1 MADRCD
7 IGFKQKAV
15 VEFLALEGIAAKN
28 ISDRLRN
35 VYGDSALSYA
45 SVKRWVTHFKSGE
58 SSITDKPRSGRPST
72 ADTEENRVLV
82 DELIRSDR
90 RTTVR
95 EIVDKI
101 GTGHNAAQ
109 NIISDLGYSKVCA
122 RWVPRQLTDEL
133 KRSRQE
139 VCTELL
145 ERYKMEGDQFMNS
158 IVTGDESLAHHYEP
172 ETKLQSMQWHHL
184 GSPSPK
190 KFKSF
195 PSAGKVMMTVFWDH
209 RGVIFVDFLPKGE
222 TVNSRR
228 YCDTLKKLARAIRV
242 KRPGLQ
248 KVILH
253 HDNARPH
260 TAHATAAA
268 IAAKGWTVL
277 PHPAYSPDLAPSD
290 FHMFGPL
297 KDYLRGHKF
306 ENDDAVQQAVK
317 SWFRQ
322 CSPDF
327 FSNGFV
333 NWRTRWEKCVAR
345 NGDYIEK

>member
-122 RWVPRQLTDEL
+122 RWVPRQLTNEL

-158 IVTGDESLAHHYEP
+158 IVTGDESWAHHYEP